1 MKLDKIEAFITR
13 TVDFFRK
20 GWIQFKNKISSK
32 FNGSKAKKG
41 VLHIESLGYYYW
53 RIVSKSR
60 LSRKIRWFYKNKFK
74 PFWTNFNLLNSIFHR
89 AAIFMRFLHCYKTAN
104 FLDEAMQEKS
114 GINRHVF
121 YRYLL
126 KELFLYF
133 FVAFLFFFVIFFG
146 NQILLA
152 IQKILEK

>member
-74 PFWTNFNLLNSIFHR
+74 PFWANFNLLNSIFHR

-104 FLDEAMQEKS
+104 FLDGAMQEKA
-114 GINRHVF
+114 GINRDVF

-126 KELFLYF
+126 KELLLYF
-133 FVAFLFFFVIFFG
+133 FVK
-146 NQILLA
+146 NR
-152 IQKILEK
+152 